1 MSQRSQTQNHGQIEP
16 AGGAGDDGES
26 PHQCENIKSRKE
38 PKKQCTNPATHGAY
52 CGIHYK
58 HPRPWTPPSP
68 SHAAAIAAG
77 KGQGKKMA
85 LEIGPV
91 EAAATLSKALTRRIT
106 AATSIQR
113 WWRFWHGVRIWRTQG
128 PAAQIPEICVN
139 DSDFFSTEPLTDIS
153 AVMFFSYA
161 EPNKHVYGFDIRSI
175 HILLYRSKQEGEKAL
190 NPYTRA
196 EFPADVPRQV
206 SVRIRWLAR
215 HGFPTEWA
223 PLAPPTPEQATRMKI
238 VDLFSRIDE
247 LNYYSSPEWFIE
259 LTAAGQARFYCELYM
274 IWNVRAGLTSAQKN
288 AIVPQYHTRLFRVS
302 PAAARGMT
310 LEALHKL
317 NMGTIRLLI
326 SSATDRNDRI
336 LGAMYVVSTLTLV
349 HDGARTAYPWLYDS
363 VAEGMVAAP
372 IVEGAVVAPAGGG
385 IFGIQMNWLTQ
396 ILAAVGVLEGPP
408 LLELPGPAA
417 ENN

>member
-1 MSQRSQTQNHGQIEP
+1 MSRHSQIP
-16 AGGAGDDGES
+16 AGGAGDTGES
-26 PHQCENIKSRKE
+26 PRQCENIKSKKE

-68 SHAAAIAAG
+68 SHAAAIASG
-77 KGQGKKMA
+77 KGKKMA
-85 LEIGPV
+85 LGIGPV
-91 EAAATLSKALTRRIT
+91 EAAATLSKALTRRN
-106 AATSIQR
+106 AAAASLQR

-139 DSDFFSTEPLTDIS
+139 DTDFFSTEPLTDIS
-153 AVMFFSYA
+153 AVTFFSYA

-175 HILLYRSKQEGEKAL
+175 HTLLYRAKQEGEKAL

-196 EFPADVPRQV
+196 EFPVGVPRQV
-206 SVRIRWLAR
+206 SARVRWLAR

-223 PLAPPTPEQATRMKI
+223 PLTPPTPEQATRMKI

-247 LNYYSSPEWFIE
+247 LNYYSSPDWFIE
-259 LTAAGQARFYCELYM
+259 LTAAGQARFYRELYM
-274 IWNVRAGLTSAQKN
+274 IWHMRAGLTSTQKN
-288 AIVPQYHTRLFRVS
+288 AIVPQFHTRLFRVP

-310 LEALHKL
+310 LEALQKL

-349 HDGARTAYPWLYDS
+349 HEGARTAYPWLYDS
-363 VAEGMVAAP
+363 VAEGAAAAP
-372 IVEGAVVAPAGGG
+372 MLEGGAVAAPAGGG
-385 IFGIQMNWLTQ
+385 IFGLQMNWLTH
-396 ILAAVGVLEGPP
+396 LLTAVGALEGPP
-408 LLELPGPAA
+408 PLELPGPADI
-417 ENN
+417 N